1 MLYEHDFL
9 PGSLIFHKTI
19 QNYFL
24 VLSQE
29 HWIEVYYSLF
39 GTNQCLTLRYE
50 AQNNNLRNLQS
61 SIARNVCVLLK
72 V

>member
-1 MLYEHDFL
+1 MLYKHDFL

-19 QNYFL
+19 QYYFL

-29 HWIEVYYSLF
+29 HWID